1 MGRADAAIEGSPRAG
16 ADCLLLLNAMEN
28 DNALS
33 APAAYFRAILLPHRS
48 LGRKGFIILMAFV
61 SAASF
66 LTGLGF
72 FLLGAW
78 PVAGFFGLDVLLIYV
93 AFRLNYR
100 AARLH
105 ELIELTERELR
116 LTRVYPSGRSQS
128 WTFNPYWVR
137 LELERYETQADR
149 LSLRSHGRVL
159 IFGSFLSD
167 EEKRG
172 FSDALA
178 AALATLRGARV

>member
-1 MGRADAAIEGSPRAG
+1 MDADDTLSTPAG
-16 ADCLLLLNAMEN
+16 H
-28 DNALS
+28 
-33 APAAYFRAILLPHRS
+33 FRAILLPHRS
-48 LGRKGFIILMAFV
+48 LGRKGFIVLMTV
-61 SAASF
+61 VGLISF

-72 FLLGAW
+72 YMLGAW
-78 PVAGFFGLDVLLIYV
+78 PVVGFLGLDVLLIFV

-105 ELIELTERELR
+105 ELIELTASELK

-137 LELERYETQADR
+137 LELEEFETEADR

-159 IFGSFLSD
+159 TFGNFLSD

-172 FSDALA
+172 FADALS
-178 AALATLRGARV
+178 AALQMLKGAAVPSEAGSAQ

>member
-1 MGRADAAIEGSPRAG
+1 MNDHDTISPPAG
-16 ADCLLLLNAMEN
+16 H
-28 DNALS
+28 
-33 APAAYFRAILLPHRS
+33 FRAILLPHRS
-48 LGRKGFIILMAFV
+48 LGRKGFILLMSLICAV
-61 SAASF
+61 S
-66 LTGLGF
+66 LVTGYVF
-72 FLLGAW
+72 YTLGAW
-78 PVAGFFGLDVLLIYV
+78 PVMGFLGLDVLLIYG

-105 ELIELTERELR
+105 ERIELTEGELR

-137 LELERYETQADR
+137 LELEKYETQADR

-159 IFGSFLSD
+159 IFGNFLSD

-172 FSDALA
+172 FAEALGSA
-178 AALATLRGARV
+178 LRGLRGVSA